1 MSPFDV
7 IKTVRL
13 TEKVMAV
20 QERNDATAERLG
32 KKTRQQI
39 HLVADPRATKNDIR
53 DAVQTLWSVKVDR
66 VNTMNVTGRCAASA
80 PATRVAQRAGRKP
93 SSPSRSATK
102 SRSPSPIAQKICQ
115 AGAVAGSRFFCHAW
129 PGSWPIS
136 SCLAVNAID
145 TGRAAT

>member
-32 KKTRQQI
+32 REPQQQI

-53 DAVQTLWSVKVDR
+53 DAVETLWSVKVDR
-66 VNTMNVTGRCAASA
+66 VNTMNV
-80 PATRVAQRAGRKP
+80 AGRLRRK
-93 SSPSRSATK
+93 RTRHEGRTARWK
-102 SRSPSPIAQKICQ
+102 K
-115 AGAVAGSRFFCHAW
+115 
-129 PGSWPIS
+129 
-136 SCLAVNAID
+136 AIV
-145 TGRAAT
+145 TLKVGNQITLT